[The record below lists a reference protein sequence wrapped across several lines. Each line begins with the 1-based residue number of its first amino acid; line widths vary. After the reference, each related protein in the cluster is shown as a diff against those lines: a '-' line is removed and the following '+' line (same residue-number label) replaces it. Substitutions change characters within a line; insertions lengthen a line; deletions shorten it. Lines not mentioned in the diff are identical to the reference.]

1 MTMKNLVG
9 ILKQY
14 NFLKNKLLRNIFL
27 VSVFLAVALPFS
39 YLLLI
44 HPSFQKLLTDDKK
57 DDSISIAR
65 HLSSFIPLQGNE
77 LSKKSIPKP
86 RLNEIVKHNDDFGL
100 VKIKIYSSTGETIF
114 STDESEI
121 GYVNK
126 NVFFHEFLAKGKV
139 YTKLVTHDEETSE
152 GKKLAIDVVETY
164 IPLMNDNIFMGA
176 FEIYYDIT
184 ERVAELSSLA
194 SRSCLLLHSFTSLL
208 LIIITLVLIREYRS
222 IEKRR
227 QAEEALRGQ
236 LQFSQQLI
244 DTIPNPVFYKDREG
258 RYLGCNS
265 TFETFVG
272 QSRNELIGKTVYDLA
287 PSREWGDIY
296 RESDLSVL
304 NETGIQFYETSIK
317 VADGNMREVMVHK
330 AAFNDIT
337 GEVAGLVGV
346 ITDISEIKRTEEALR
361 ASENKLHV
369 LSSHLLTVQERERK
383 RISLELHDEL
393 GQSLTLLKLQMRS
406 VQRKLH
412 EDQKGLRKEAES
424 IIVFIDQVIESAR
437 RLSRDLSPAILE
449 DLGLS
454 AALRS
459 MVDEF
464 TARSNIK
471 VSLDLE
477 DVDDLIPAEKQILI
491 YRIIQESLTNI
502 GKHSKSQQVSLAI
515 ERGEGEV
522 TLVVEDY
529 GRGFD
534 VKEVSASYSLEKGL
548 GLAAIGERT
557 RMLGGYLEISSS
569 KGKGTKLNVTIP
581 VEVSGGITIEP
592 LSYSTG

>member
-534 VKEVSASYSLEKGL
+534 VKEVSARYSLEKGL

>member
-1 MTMKNLVG
+1 MVSKGNFKNTQEMTMKNLVG

-114 STDESEI
+114 STDESDI

-272 QSRNELIGKTVYDLA
+272 KSKNEIIGKTVYDLA
-287 PSREWGDIY
+287 PSREWGDVY
-296 RESDLSVL
+296 R
-304 NETGIQFYETSIK
+304 
-317 VADGNMREVMVHK
+317 
-330 AAFNDIT
+330 
-337 GEVAGLVGV
+337 
-346 ITDISEIKRTEEALR
+346 
-361 ASENKLHV
+361 
-369 LSSHLLTVQERERK
+369 
-383 RISLELHDEL
+383 
-393 GQSLTLLKLQMRS
+393 
-406 VQRKLH
+406 
-412 EDQKGLRKEAES
+412 
-424 IIVFIDQVIESAR
+424 QV
-437 RLSRDLSPAILE
+437 
-449 DLGLS
+449 
-454 AALRS
+454 
-459 MVDEF
+459 
-464 TARSNIK
+464 
-471 VSLDLE
+471 
-477 DVDDLIPAEKQILI
+477 
-491 YRIIQESLTNI
+491 
-502 GKHSKSQQVSLAI
+502 
-515 ERGEGEV
+515 
-522 TLVVEDY
+522 
-529 GRGFD
+529 
-534 VKEVSASYSLEKGL
+534 
-548 GLAAIGERT
+548 
-557 RMLGGYLEISSS
+557 
-569 KGKGTKLNVTIP
+569 
-581 VEVSGGITIEP
+581 
-592 LSYSTG
+592 